1 MKNFNTYISEKLKIT
16 KHMINNQRNG
26 YDYVDLNL
34 PSGTLWAKYNV
45 GAEDFDESGYYVRWV
60 ETEEVK
66 NPNHSNYKFTCP
78 NGFTKYNREDNIKFL
93 DPEDDIATVIMG
105 DKWCTPTREQFNELF
120 NLEGEWVEN
129 YNNTHES
136 GILFHGNNGNELF
149 FRTDRSLP
157 ESCRFWTNECTSSAH
172 GTAYVAYAELSG
184 PGVDLFIS
192 EISSRT
198 LQIPVRAVLKK

>member
-26 YDYVDLNL
+26 YEYVDLDL

-45 GAEDFDESGYYVRWV
+45 GAEDFDESGYYVRWG

-66 NPNHSNYKFTCP
+66 NPNHSNYKFTCQ
-78 NGFTKYNREDNIKFL
+78 NGFKKYNREDNIKFL
-93 DPEDDIATVIMG
+93 EPEDDVATVVMG
-105 DKWCTPTREQFNELF
+105 DNWCMPTREQFKELF

-129 YNNTHES
+129 YNNTNES
-136 GILFHGNNGNELF
+136 GLLFYGKNGNELF

-157 ESCRFWTNECTSSAH
+157 ESCRFWINECSNSTY
-172 GTAYVAYAELSG
+172 GTAYVAYGELSG
-184 PGVDLFIS
+184 PGVDVYIS